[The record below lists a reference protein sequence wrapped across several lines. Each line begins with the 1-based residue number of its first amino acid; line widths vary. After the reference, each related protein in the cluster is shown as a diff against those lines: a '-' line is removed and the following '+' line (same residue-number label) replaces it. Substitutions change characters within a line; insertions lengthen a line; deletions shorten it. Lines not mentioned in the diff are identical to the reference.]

1 MADVPGEGRE
11 PFSLAAP
18 TAMRPLAGRT
28 IADLLA
34 IDFRE
39 AGYGEIV
46 TVSTRELDLRESLS
60 VVLE

>member
-1 MADVPGEGRE
+1 
-11 PFSLAAP
+11 
-18 TAMRPLAGRT
+18 MRPLAGRT